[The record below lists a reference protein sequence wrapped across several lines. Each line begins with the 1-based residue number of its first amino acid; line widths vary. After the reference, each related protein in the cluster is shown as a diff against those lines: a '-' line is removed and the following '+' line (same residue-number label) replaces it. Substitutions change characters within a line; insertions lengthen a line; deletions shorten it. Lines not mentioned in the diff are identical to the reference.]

1 MTQDTPNSRAG
12 SNRTNDTVLVSTVG
26 AVRTISIN
34 RPKAHNSLNR
44 ELRRGLLDAFVRA
57 AVDAEAG
64 IIRAVILRAEG
75 KAFCAGQDLNEQ
87 LEDMRTGGAIG
98 KVVGEYNPMVAALL
112 AIPVP
117 VIASIPGPAA
127 GAGWGLAMGCDL
139 RVVSTAASF
148 KGAFS
153 GVGLTTDSGLSV
165 TLVHAVGRSKA
176 LELLL
181 LDEKISAER
190 ANDLG
195 FVTQLVAP
203 EDLDAATQ
211 ALAERIASGPTAS
224 FVATKHLVKR
234 ATDVIAGASEES
246 VSQEKLGMTADHL
259 EAIQAFLDK
268 CPPKFTGE

>member
-1 MTQDTPNSRAG
+1 MTQDTL
-12 SNRTNDTVLVSTVG
+12 LVSTTG
-26 AVRTISIN
+26 AVRTITIN
-34 RPKAHNSLNR
+34 RPQAHNSLNR
-44 ELRRGLLDAFVRA
+44 ELRRALLDAFIRA
-57 AVDAEAG
+57 AADAEAG
-64 IIRAVILRAEG
+64 TIRAVLLRAEG
-75 KAFCAGQDLNEQ
+75 KAFCAGQDLKEQ
-87 LEDMRTGGAIG
+87 LEDMRTGGATG
-98 KVVGEYNPMVAALL
+98 KVVREYNPMVAALL

-127 GAGWGLAMGCDL
+127 GAGWGLAMACDL

-153 GVGLTTDSGLSV
+153 GVGLTADSGLSV

-181 LDEKISAER
+181 LDEKIPAER

-195 FVTQLVAP
+195 LVTQLVAP

-211 ALAERIASGPTAS
+211 VLADRMASGPTAS
-224 FVATKHLVKR
+224 FVATKNLVKR
-234 ATDVIAGASEES
+234 AAETIAGASEES
-246 VSQEKLGMTADHL
+246 VAQDKLGTTSDHL

-268 CPPKFTGE
+268 RPPSFTGQ